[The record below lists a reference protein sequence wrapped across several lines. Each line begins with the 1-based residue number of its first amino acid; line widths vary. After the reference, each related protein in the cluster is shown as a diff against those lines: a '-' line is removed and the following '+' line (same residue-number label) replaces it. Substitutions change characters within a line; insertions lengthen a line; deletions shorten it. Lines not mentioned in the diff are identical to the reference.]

1 MTKISTNQSPYFDDY
16 LFIKNFQQIL
26 FKPNFP
32 VQARE
37 LNQLQ
42 SILGGQIKSISDHIF
57 KNGSKVSNCR
67 TSMVKRDYVRLMDTF
82 ADSTDVVEVA
92 DLNGGIYT
100 LVGEV
105 TNVKAKFVQAT
116 DLDEIDPAT
125 LFVVYTDNGVDGV
138 VSKFKAGETVRIL
151 DAHGMLVKRVVVRCV
166 GCAGSNLTD
175 EIDPIGTSLFFAI
188 DDGVVY
194 YDGMFIYVERQ
205 EIVVEKYSQYD
216 ENGLS
221 LSTEEYK
228 VGLDVVHHI
237 VTVDED
243 SSLADNSLG
252 YENTSAPGADRYKA
266 YTILTKRTINVND
279 GDNFILLA
287 KVRQNQQIEYL
298 KGDADYA
305 DIMNEI
311 ARRTYEQAGNF
322 TVTPYKTQFYEDLK
336 QHSTD
341 AKGWSLKGEED
352 KLVAVVSPAISYV
365 KGYRNE
371 TIMESV
377 VKFEKA
383 RDTEKVKSNTTFLSE
398 RVYVKVKA
406 IGAASWINKNSGSS
420 VLGETEILLYDGEP
434 TANDVT
440 GTQIGTMKVIDQRR
454 ISGAKNDYRLYV
466 YDIKMVSGNKPL
478 SSVKSMRTQ
487 DGLFIGQSLLENGK
501 LEIYNANESQ
511 LLYDLGHKNIKSLRS
526 FGNDQAGSVYV
537 NVRKK
542 LTANLDSNGEA
553 TFVSASDESYL
564 GFNEQD
570 HIAWVAT
577 STTAQKLDIDSSKLI
592 VGGSS
597 MTIKL
602 GSAYANQTVYLTA
615 NVLKMNQLE
624 KTKTLVKKVS
634 TLSNQVSGNLGNKV
648 LLGIADA
655 FKLHSVK
662 LVHPTDNTILPIDI
676 TSEYR
681 LETGQTDTFYGESY
695 LVRTVARS
703 NIPTTLRLLV
713 EIEYFEHSG
722 TSGFFTVDS
731 YSQMINDET
740 LNKTYEDIPTYKA
753 TNGVVY
759 KMAET
764 IDFRP
769 IKIGATANLNSLMPV
784 QGSTLIYD
792 VEYFLP
798 RIDVLSI
805 DKDGK
810 IYVKKGIS
818 SLSPVK
824 PRPDEDSMELYEI
837 HLGAYTYDLNDVKT
851 KFIENKR
858 YTMRDIGK
866 IEKRVENLEYYT
878 TLSALE
884 SATLNLTITDDSG
897 MNRFKNGMLV
907 DAFNNFNASDV
918 THPEYKASLDRR
930 YSQLRPQFHSYNV
943 RLEANKDKC
952 TNVQWYGNVAM
963 LTHSHE
969 VFSENPYATKH
980 VSVNPYL
987 LSKKVGSLVMSPN
1000 VDTWS
1005 DTETLPTVVSNIDTG
1020 AQALTE
1026 IATAAGLLGT
1036 DWGSWNTVN
1045 VTTQSQVTDVSSNG
1059 WLDQQT
1065 TTRTTTTN
1073 QQRVGTQTTIESKR
1087 DSYTVDNVVKDVEII
1102 PYIRSQRVE
1111 FYGSGMKANTTV
1123 YAYFDGEDVT
1133 EHCRIITQVLDDTAT
1148 KDYSIF
1154 GAKGLRTD
1162 KNGEIIGE
1170 FRIPANRFFTGTKQF
1185 VLTSDPTN
1193 SGDQDMETTR
1203 AVGTY
1208 FAGGIS
1214 QTKQSH
1220 TMNIVTPVL
1229 QTEQV
1234 VDNRSTT
1241 TVSRTTTSTIN
1252 NRRSGWF
1259 SSDPIAQG
1267 FAVDENSFITKL
1279 DLYFQSIDQTSDEI
1293 WVELRTT
1300 QNGYPTNTA
1309 IARKTYTP
1317 AQLNALGG
1325 ASDNSNQKI
1334 TVEFDVPVY
1343 VEAKTMYCFV
1353 VGGYSPETRVWVAK
1367 LGDEVVNMAGKS
1379 VENPPSEYTSFRSL
1393 NGKTWNAEQ
1402 YETIKYRLHRAVFTD
1417 NTMGVSLR
1425 DSFEDAE
1432 IIKLEKDPIE
1442 INANVQRV
1450 RIYAP
1455 NHGLTMTDRVSLSII
1470 DDMPFLIQVQNSA
1483 PPQIGQK
1490 VTTVSGGGYV
1500 KDIVKSNVGLNY
1512 YEMKLTNT
1520 WGMLNENEQFT
1531 GHPTTRYVKDNF
1543 LLRANGNTNTAPS
1556 VQLNESLGYIKNNI
1570 REKFKV
1576 STIGGVD
1583 IAKFNTEHIVTE
1595 VDTIDTFIISMP
1607 ENFNISGRFGGDTG
1621 IAFAVN
1627 KKYDV
1632 INVSGE
1638 YLAYDSDESWNMS
1651 LIGHGDVDTNF
1662 SASNYITQTSIPF
1675 QLKEDVHLGQP
1686 CKLASQANTTR
1697 VLGNTRRSIEVNATF
1712 KRKTKYVSPVL
1723 NFDSFSATLVS
1734 NRVGNYKKAKYEV
1747 APKRDFIAET
1757 GQGVQPY
1764 KHITVNALLQDSASD
1779 LRILFDAYKDV
1790 NADFDVYV
1798 KVISPY
1804 ETRQNDEVEWIHL
1817 DLIQKNRSSN
1827 NLSDMIE
1834 YEFNASEV
1842 ASKWVQDFEFIAY
1855 RVKIVGRSDN
1865 SSKPPMF
1872 EKLRVVAI
1880 T

>member
-16 LFIKNFQQIL
+16 LFMKNFQQVL

-42 SILGGQIKSISDHIF
+42 SILGGHIKSISDHIF
-57 KNGSKVSNCR
+57 KNGSKISNCR

-82 ADSTDVVEVA
+82 ADSTETVEVA
-92 DLNGGIYT
+92 DLNGGLYT

-105 TNVKAKFVQAT
+105 TNVKAKFVMGT

-125 LFVVYTDNGVDGV
+125 LFVVYTDIGVDGV
-138 VSKFKAGETVRIL
+138 IAQFKAGETVRIL
-151 DAHGMLVKRVVVRCV
+151 DENDMLVKRVVVRCV

-175 EIDPIGTSLFFAI
+175 EIDPIGKSLFFAI
-188 DDGVVY
+188 DEGVVY
-194 YDGMFIYVERQ
+194 YDGMFIHVERQ
-205 EIVVEKYSQYD
+205 EIIVEKYSQFD
-216 ENGLS
+216 ESGQNIS
-221 LSTEEYK
+221 REEYK
-228 VGLDVVHHI
+228 VGLDVVHKI
-237 VTVDED
+237 ITVDED

-252 YENTSAPGADRYKA
+252 YENASAPGSDRYKA

-287 KVRQNQQIEYL
+287 KVREFQQIEYL

-311 ARRTYEQAGNF
+311 AKRTYEQAGNF
-322 TVTPYKTQFYEDLK
+322 TVTPYKTKFYEDLK
-336 QHSTD
+336 QSPTD
-341 AKGWSLKGEED
+341 AKGWSLQGED
-352 KLVAVVSPAISYV
+352 AKLVAVVSPAISYV

-371 TIMESV
+371 TIMDSI

-383 RDTEKVKSNTTFLSE
+383 RDTEQIKSNTTFLSD
-398 RVYVKVKA
+398 RVFVKVRA
-406 IGAASWINKNSGSS
+406 IGSASWINKNTGTS
-420 VLGETEILLYDGEP
+420 VLGGTEILLYDGVP
-434 TANDVT
+434 TTNDVS
-440 GTQIGTMKVIDQRR
+440 GTQVGTMKVVDQRR
-454 ISGAKNDYRLYV
+454 IAGTKNDYQMYV
-466 YDIKMVSGNKPL
+466 YDIKMVSNNKPL
-478 SSVKSMRTQ
+478 SAVKSMRTQ
-487 DGLFIGQSLLENGK
+487 DGLFVGEAILENGK
-501 LEIYNANESQ
+501 LEIYNANDTQ
-511 LLYDLGHKNIKSLRS
+511 LLYDLGHKNIKSLRAV
-526 FGNDQAGSVYV
+526 GNSEAGSVYL
-537 NVRKK
+537 NIRKK
-542 LTANLDSNGEA
+542 LTANLDNNGQA
-553 TFVSASDESYL
+553 TFVSASDESFL
-564 GFNEQD
+564 GFNQQD
-570 HIAWVAT
+570 HIAWVGT
-577 STTAQKLDIDSSKLI
+577 STTAQKLDLDATKLT
-592 VGGSS
+592 VAGSS
-597 MTIKL
+597 MVINL
-602 GSAYANQTVYLTA
+602 GSAYAGQTVYLTA
-615 NVLKMNQLE
+615 NLLKMNQLE
-624 KTKTLVKKVS
+624 KTKTLTKKVA
-634 TLSNQVSGNLGNKV
+634 TLANQVSGNLGANV
-648 LLGIADA
+648 LLGVADA
-655 FKLHSVK
+655 NKIVSIKLINSS
-662 LVHPTDNTILPIDI
+662 DNTIAPIDI

-703 NIPTTLRLLV
+703 SIGTAMRLLV

-753 TNGVVY
+753 TNGIEY
-759 KMAET
+759 RMAET

-769 IKIGATANLNSLMPV
+769 IKIGSTITLNSVMPV
-784 QGSTLIYD
+784 QGSTMIYD
-792 VEYFLP
+792 VEYYLP
-798 RIDVLSI
+798 RIDVLSV

-810 IYVKKGIS
+810 IYVKKGIA

-824 PRPDEDSMELYEI
+824 PKPDEDSMELYEI

-851 KFIENKR
+851 RFIENKR

-884 SATLNLTITDDSG
+884 SATLNLTITDDNG
-897 MNRFKNGMLV
+897 LNRYKNGMLV
-907 DAFNNFNASDV
+907 DGFNNFNASDV
-918 THPEYKASLDRR
+918 THKEYKASLDRR

-943 RLEANKDKC
+943 LLEPNKEKC
-952 TNVQWYGNVAM
+952 TNCVWYGNVAM
-963 LTHSHE
+963 LAHTNEIVS
-969 VFSENPYATKH
+969 SNPYATKH

-987 LSKKVGSLVMSPN
+987 LTKKVGNMVMSPN

-1020 AQALTE
+1020 AEALTR
-1026 IATAAGLLGT
+1026 IAEASGLLGT
-1036 DWGSWNTVN
+1036 DWGSWNNLN
-1045 VTTQSQVTDVSSNG
+1045 VTTQSNSTSSSN
-1059 WLDQQT
+1059 WWWNT
-1065 TTRTTTTN
+1065 TTTNTTTTTN
-1073 QQRVGTQTTIESKR
+1073 QQRVGTKTTVESKR
-1087 DSYTVDNVVKDVEII
+1087 DSYTIDDVVKDVEIV

-1111 FYGSGMKANTTV
+1111 FYGSGLKANTTV

-1133 EHCRIITQVLDDTAT
+1133 EHCRIITQVLDDTST
-1148 KDYSIF
+1148 KDYTIF

-1162 KNGEIIGE
+1162 NNGEIIGE

-1185 VLTSDPTN
+1185 VLTSDPKN
-1193 SGDQDMETTR
+1193 SGDADMETTR
-1203 AVGTY
+1203 AVATY

-1214 QTKQSH
+1214 QTKQSY

-1234 VDNRSTT
+1234 TENRSTT
-1241 TVSRTTTSTIN
+1241 TVSRSTSQTMN
-1252 NRRSGWF
+1252 NASWAWLR
-1259 SSDPIAQG
+1259 SDPIAQG

-1279 DLYFQSIDQTSDEI
+1279 DLYFQSIDQKSDEI

-1300 QNGYPTNTA
+1300 QNGYPTTTA
-1309 IARKTYTP
+1309 LARKTYTP

-1325 ASDNSNQKI
+1325 VSDNSNQKI

-1367 LGDEVVNMAGKS
+1367 LGEEVVNMVGKS
-1379 VENPPSEYTSFRSL
+1379 VENPPSQYTSFRSL
-1393 NGKTWNAEQ
+1393 NGQTWNAEQ
-1402 YETIKYRLHRAVFTD
+1402 YETIKYNLHRAVFTD
-1417 NTMGVSLR
+1417 NKMGISLR
-1425 DSFEDAE
+1425 DSFSDAE
-1432 IIKLEKDPIE
+1432 YIKLEKDPIE
-1442 INANVQRV
+1442 ILANVQRV
-1450 RIYAP
+1450 RIHAP
-1455 NHGLTMTDRVSLSII
+1455 NHGLTVTDRVSLSLL
-1470 DDMPFLIQVQNSA
+1470 DDLPFIIQVVNSA

-1500 KDIVKSNVGLNY
+1500 KDIVKSNLGLNY

-1520 WGMLNENEQFT
+1520 WGILNLDEQFT

-1576 STIGGVD
+1576 ATIGGVD
-1583 IAKFNTEHIVTE
+1583 ISKFNAEHIVTE
-1595 VDTIDTFIISMP
+1595 VDTIDSFIVSLP
-1607 ENFNISGRFGGDTG
+1607 ENFTVGGRFGGDTG
-1621 IAFAVN
+1621 IAFSVN

-1638 YLAYDSDESWNMS
+1638 YLAYDSDENWNMS
-1651 LIGHGDVDTNF
+1651 LIGHGDANSIF
-1662 SASNYITQTSIPF
+1662 SGANYITQTSIPF
-1675 QLKEDVHLGQP
+1675 NLKEDVHLGQP
-1686 CKLASQANTTR
+1686 CKLASQANATR
-1697 VLGNTRRSIEVNATF
+1697 VIGTSRRSIEVTANF
-1712 KRKTKYVSPVL
+1712 DRKTKYVSPVI
-1723 NFDSFSATLVS
+1723 NMDSFSATLVS
-1734 NRVGNYKKAKYEV
+1734 NRVGNYTKASYEV
-1747 APKRDFIAET
+1747 EPKRTYVEET
-1757 GQGVQPY
+1757 GQGVQEY

-1804 ETRQNDEVEWIHL
+1804 ETRTNDDVEWIHL
-1817 DLIQKNRSSN
+1817 DLIQKTRSSN
-1827 NLSDMIE
+1827 NLGDMIE
-1834 YEFNASEV
+1834 YEFTASEF

-1872 EKLRVVAI
+1872 EKLRVIAI